1 MPYDPEL
8 GNEFP
13 IDDGRSDIAHR
24 RAASHSGRLN
34 ESECVVFGKAV
45 TVHQDA
51 FGSVHEFANLELI
64 EEVFVLFG
72 KGEDFSM
79 TCQRHL
85 DRRNEIVALPRFH
98 EVCQGSRFSSVQGIC
113 SAENGVAPGVLSH
126 STFFDIVKLTE
137 RSMAGG

>member
-85 DRRNEIVALPRFH
+85 DRRNEVVALPRFH
-98 EVCQGSRFSSVQGIC
+98 EVCQGSRFSSAFDQLALSEGC
-113 SAENGVAPGVLSH
+113 QDEYAGSALRNDQMSAS
-126 STFFDIVKLTE
+126 
-137 RSMAGG
+137 